1 MLLDDFSA
9 KPEYAVGVRP
19 GILPKADCIACTAI
33 IIVNKIIPISAI
45 KKTREIWQLYIEE
58 IKAVGLGHLRFIN
71 FARDLLLF
79 FRVKKAKQIRCDLK
93 KHCADVFCGRCRVQ
107 KQRNIRAYS
116 KDADDMRRF
125 IYIRI
130 NGRVR
135 NIVFPKIKRLDF

>member
-71 FARDLLLF
+71 FARVF
-79 FRVKKAKQIRCDLK
+79 QSQEGE
-93 KHCADVFCGRCRVQ
+93 ADTLRSQETLR
-107 KQRNIRAYS
+107 
-116 KDADDMRRF
+116 
-125 IYIRI
+125 
-130 NGRVR
+130 
-135 NIVFPKIKRLDF
+135 